1 MSEVMGC
8 CNPIRGAI
16 PEVMWTWPLYGM
28 GLDNLGRNHR
38 PVRLPVPMPGPY
50 QLLARI
56 DAVGLCFSDIKLIRA
71 GGDHPRLY
79 GRDLAADPTIPGHE
93 VSLTIVE
100 VGERLRQSFCSGQR
114 FVVQADIY
122 YHGVNLAYGYMLRG
136 GLAQYSL
143 IGEEMLN
150 GDAGCYLI
158 PIEGD
163 VGYAE
168 AALTEPWA
176 CIEASYRIR
185 YRPGIK
191 EGGTVLFTG
200 SVDGGTL
207 VEDVGYHLRSEPRP
221 ATVYLSQI
229 SKDFEAS
236 LRQMWEGPP
245 ALDGDSGTTAFV
257 SVEEDVAGVVRRET
271 QGHGLDDIVLLGP
284 ASPSR
289 IQALVGYLATGGV
302 LNLVIDPEKVG
313 HVALDVGRIHY
324 DDIKVVGCRGPDIAA
339 GYRVNTRAELRSGGR
354 AWFLGAGGP
363 MGQMQVQRALEMPD
377 GPRMVLASNLRSG
390 RIESLARRFGPYAEQ
405 RGIELVCLTR
415 DDVGEDAYFDEI
427 ERVAGENGFDDIV
440 VLAPSPQAVE
450 EAASYLAKGGVMNM
464 FAGMPRGTL
473 AQINLGRL
481 LAREARI
488 IGSSGS
494 TIEDLVYTLRKA
506 VRGELRPNGSVAAVA
521 GIEGV
526 WEGMQAVAE
535 GRFPGKVVIYPQ
547 VEGLGLTS
555 LDELHQVLPRVAD
568 KMEDGV
574 WTREAELRIST
585 DCSTGSQG

>member
-1 MSEVMGC
+1 MSEVMGYY
-8 CNPIRGAI
+8 RAAGEAI
-16 PEVMWTWPLYGM
+16 SEVMWTWPLYGA

-38 PVRLPVPMPGPY
+38 PVRLPVPVPGPY

-56 DAVGLCFSDIKLIRA
+56 DAVGLCFSDVKLIRG

-100 VGERLRQSFCSGQR
+100 VGERLSHRFRIGQR

-143 IGEEMLN
+143 LGEEILN

-158 PIEGD
+158 PIQAD

-168 AALTEPWA
+168 TALTEPWA

-185 YRPGIK
+185 YRPGLK
-191 EGGTVLFTG
+191 EGGTALFLG
-200 SVDGGTL
+200 SVDGSGF
-207 VEDVGYHLRSEPRP
+207 VEDIEYRLSGDACP
-221 ATVYLSQI
+221 ATVLLSQV
-229 SKDFEAS
+229 SKALEAF
-236 LRQMWEGPP
+236 LHWRWE
-245 ALDGDSGTTAFV
+245 STVFV
-257 SVEEDVAGVVRRET
+257 PVEEQDAAVVGRRET
-271 QGHGLDDIVLLGP
+271 QGNGLDDIVLLGSLP
-284 ASPSR
+284 SSR
-289 IQALVGYLATGGV
+289 IQDLADCLASGGV
-302 LNLVIDPEKVG
+302 LNLVSPELAKVG
-313 HVALDVGRIHY
+313 ADWGSPSVSLDVGRIHY
-324 DDIKVVGCRGPDIAA
+324 DDIKIVGCRGPDIAE
-339 GYRVNTRAELRSGGR
+339 GYRANTRAELRPGGR

-377 GPRMVLASNLRSG
+377 GLHIVLASNLRSG

-405 RGIELVCLTR
+405 RGTEFVCLTR
-415 DDVGEDAYFDEI
+415 EEVGEEAYFAEI
-427 ERVAGENGFDDIV
+427 ERLAGEGGFDDIV
-440 VLAPSPQAVE
+440 VLAPSARAVE
-450 EAASYLAKGGVMNM
+450 EAAPCLAEGGVMNM

-473 AQINLGRL
+473 AQVDLREL
-481 LAREARI
+481 LDRRARI

-494 TIEDLVYTLRKA
+494 SIQDLEYTLRKA
-506 VRGELRPNGSVAAVA
+506 EHGELRPNGSVAAVA

-526 WEGMQAVAE
+526 WEGMRAVAE

-547 VEGLGLTS
+547 VEGLELTP
-555 LDELHQVLPRVAD
+555 LDELHHVLSQVAEKL
-568 KMEDGV
+568 EDGV
-574 WTREAELRIST
+574 WTREAEEELLR
-585 DCSTGSQG
+585 SQWVRG